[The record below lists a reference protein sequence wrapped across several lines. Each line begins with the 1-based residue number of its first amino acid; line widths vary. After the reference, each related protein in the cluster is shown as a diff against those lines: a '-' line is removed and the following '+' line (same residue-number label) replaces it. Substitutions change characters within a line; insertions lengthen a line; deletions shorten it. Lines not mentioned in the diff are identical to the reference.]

1 LGLHLQLKKQ
11 IKMNRHISRT
21 LIAATS
27 LALIAGCRSSRGDG
41 DTSPAASGEAVWQRQ
56 PLKIDGS
63 DKDWVR
69 PLPYFEK
76 SEQLSYSISNDGQFV
91 YIQMSTRSPQ
101 EQQKIIQGG
110 MTMWINNQADKNISQ
125 SIGIGYPLDKRNDR
139 DQQLMEQARPD
150 RYKQKPATLED
161 RKDYELYNLN
171 KDSTIQSFTYG
182 DDNPAGVTMRMDYSD
197 AGELIYEAAIPL
209 ATIYPANTS
218 RSYVGKSLAVG
229 FIIEGLPPSAQVP
242 RGQGGGPE
250 IGVGGGLGFGSFG
263 SGGGLGLSIGAPIGG
278 GGRGANKQL
287 FRQGQIWQVVALARH

>member
-1 LGLHLQLKKQ
+1 
-11 IKMNRHISRT
+11 MNRSIVRYGWAVVT
-21 LIAATS
+21 VTS

-41 DTSPAASGEAVWQRQ
+41 DANSSGEAAWQRQ
-56 PLKIDGS
+56 PLIIDGS

-76 SEQLSYSISNDGQFV
+76 SDQLSYSISNDGQFV
-91 YIQMSTRSPQ
+91 YIQMSTKSPQ

-110 MTMWINNQADKNISQ
+110 MTVWINNRADKNISE
-125 SIGIGYPLDKRNDR
+125 SVGIGYPLDRRNDR
-139 DQQLMEQARPD
+139 DRQLMAQARPD
-150 RYKQKPATLED
+150 RYKEKPATLED

-171 KDSTIQSFTYG
+171 KDSTIQTYTYG
-182 DDNPAGVTMRMDYSD
+182 DDNPAGVVMRMDYSNS
-197 AGELIYEAAIPL
+197 GELIYEASIPL
-209 ATIYPANTS
+209 ATIYPTNTS
-218 RSYVGKSLAVG
+218 HSYVGKSLSVG

-263 SGGGLGLSIGAPIGG
+263 SGGGLGLSIGTGSLIG

-287 FRQGQIWQVVALARH
+287 FRQTQIWQTVALARR